1 MNDMKKLV
9 KELVET
15 QALAKTD
22 LEALPWQTRNSVT
35 NMVREAQERLEKL
48 KSEYQ
53 RQLRAN
59 TLGVFLL
66 GSPTRVAQFL
76 QIAAEE
82 AGMNTIQGD
91 KLYQD
96 LADKIEGTLGA
107 SREFGPTQLGHL
119 HLALSDLMKTQDIR
133 WMPMP
138 KLQASMAVPD
148 RDALVQYVR
157 KLVRSALGD
166 DLLRLVIDRRIN
178 ELAIEQQFAGK
189 IFPVAVVGLE
199 ADEIPSLVPIFSI
212 SSTVQV
218 GDTSEDGDVNKEY
231 VLNHL
236 SALRKKVKN
245 KVNNESV

>member
-1 MNDMKKLV
+1 
-9 KELVET
+9 
-15 QALAKTD
+15 
-22 LEALPWQTRNSVT
+22 
-35 NMVREAQERLEKL
+35 
-48 KSEYQ
+48 
-53 RQLRAN
+53 
-59 TLGVFLL
+59 
-66 GSPTRVAQFL
+66 
-76 QIAAEE
+76 
-82 AGMNTIQGD
+82 
-91 KLYQD
+91 
-96 LADKIEGTLGA
+96 
-107 SREFGPTQLGHL
+107 
-119 HLALSDLMKTQDIR
+119 MKTQDIR

-148 RDALVQYVR
+148 RDALVQYIR

-218 GDTSEDGDVNKEY
+218 GDTPEDGDVNKEY